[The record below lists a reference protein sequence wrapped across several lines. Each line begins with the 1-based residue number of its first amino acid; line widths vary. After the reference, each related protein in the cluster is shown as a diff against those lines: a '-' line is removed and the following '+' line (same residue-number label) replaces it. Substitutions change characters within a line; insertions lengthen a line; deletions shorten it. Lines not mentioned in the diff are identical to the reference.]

1 MTKCRIT
8 RSFLPMGKYPK
19 SWAAKIWDL
28 LLTCSSEIVNANATC
43 NSDLFRAL
51 KGGSFNFGVVTRYDM
66 ETFTAGDLWGGSRIH
81 TKNYTQQHID
91 AYTAWVDN
99 VENYPDGSSIVFW
112 SYLPTMEDIVI
123 IAAYEDV
130 AGNVAP
136 AGFDKFMAIPA
147 IADTT
152 RLASHKNL
160 TDELEQP
167 TGYRY
172 VPSAIGERG

>member
-1 MTKCRIT
+1 VSIRRINIET
-8 RSFLPMGKYPK
+8 Y
-19 SWAAKIWDL
+19 DL
-28 LLTCSSEIVNANATC
+28 LLTSSSKVVNANATS
-43 NSDLFRAL
+43 NSDLFQAL
-51 KGGSFNFGVVTRYDM
+51 KGGSFNFGIVTRYDVQ
-66 ETFTAGDLWGGSRIH
+66 TFSAGDLWGGVRVH
-81 TKNYTQQHID
+81 DKNRTEAHIE
-91 AYTAWVDN
+91 AYTAWIDN

-112 SYLPTMEDIVI
+112 SYLPDMKDIVI

-147 IADTT
+147 LSDTT
-152 RLASHKNL
+152 RKASHKNL

-172 VPSAIGERG
+172 VFSMLKSN